1 MAAQRLSPLQK
12 RILRWLVA
20 DAQRTRGGTARSHQE
35 LVEGV
40 WGEKGHSRRS
50 LRTLEAREWIVIGRT
65 LGGKAAYLYLTPKGY
80 EQASEIYIKL
90 L

>member
-20 DAQRTRGGTARSHQE
+20 DAQRTRGGTASSHQE

-40 WGEKGHSRRS
+40 WGDKGNISRS

-65 LGGKAAYLYLTPKGY
+65 LGGQAEYLYLTPKGY
-80 EQASEIYIKL
+80 EKASEI
-90 L
+90 